1 MFGAAGGA
9 DADPHRT
16 VPRAGPDLVF
26 PARQPGG
33 AFGETVY
40 LDPGVSD
47 LRVRPVGSQFLV
59 AGLGGAGPYQFS
71 DTRYGVRQH
80 LGPAEDDHDPRD
92 GSATAGQS
100 DHDAV
105 DDAVAYRLLL
115 FYLPQRVIPVLDRF
129 QRYRR
134 GRTIFYYRVG
144 LPVPAFPQS
153 DARTDPGPGNAG

>member
-1 MFGAAGGA
+1 M
-9 DADPHRT
+9 
-16 VPRAGPDLVF
+16 AGP
-26 PARQPGG
+26 
-33 AFGETVY
+33 
-40 LDPGVSD
+40 
-47 LRVRPVGSQFLV
+47 VRT
-59 AGLGGAGPYQFS
+59 GPDKDS
-71 DTRYGVRQH
+71 DTGVGVRQH
-80 LGPAEDDHDPRD
+80 LGPAEDDHDPSYRP
-92 GSATAGQS
+92 AAAGQS